1 VVSEFIGIYSQTE
14 SWVITGVVFFL
25 GLTLG
30 WFCKFNLFV
39 TVIGVLIFI
48 PVLDI
53 LLKVDH
59 FFFNIPFILGFLV
72 HTHQKILAFFARKF

>member
-1 VVSEFIGIYSQTE
+1 MFEFLSYYNNVEG
-14 SWVITGVVFFL
+14 WVITGVVFFL

-39 TVIGVLIFI
+39 TIIGVLIFI

-59 FFFNIPFILGFLV
+59 YFFNIPFILGFLV
-72 HTHQKILAFFARKF
+72 HTHKRIRAFFARRF